1 MVIFPTNH
9 DCLAKSTILESYDLG
24 AHTKKRIRICRVCS
38 RLFSTIETFKGMSIV
53 SDNDT
58 QIVVKI
64 DKIILTV
71 CDACGINRNDLLGK
85 KRNQPLAVIRQIAM
99 YLCHESGYNYA
110 EIGEVFDRH
119 YSTVI
124 GGCKSIGERKETNQ
138 DIKRF
143 LLLVKFHHDV
153 DDERRMTEDE

>member
-1 MVIFPTNH
+1 MVIFPDNH
-9 DCLAKSTILESYDLG
+9 DCMSKSTILQSRDLG
-24 AHTKKRIRICRVCS
+24 AHTKKRLRICKVCS
-38 RLFSTIETFKGMSIV
+38 RLFSTIETFKGMSTV
-53 SDNDT
+53 SDERT

-71 CDACGINRNDLLGK
+71 CEACEINRKDLLGK
-85 KRNQPLAVIRQIAM
+85 KRNQPLALIRQVAM

-124 GGCKSIGERKETNQ
+124 GGCKSVEERKDSNQ
-138 DIKRF
+138 AIKRF
-143 LLLVKFHHDV
+143 LLLVKFYHDN
-153 DDERRMTEDE
+153 DDEQQIAEID